1 MTEIA
6 ISDITLREEGKQG
19 GYNLSFKEKIEIAKT
34 LDKLSVDV
42 IETAPVKNGK
52 TDILYLHS
60 VAPLI
65 KNSVLSCPVGFDEAS
80 VKEAYDAIKA
90 AAKPRLHV
98 MIPVSTVQMEYICG
112 KKPKAMMEVAE
123 NIVKEAKTLCDDVE
137 VSFMDATRAEKSFL
151 CDVIKTAIENGAKTV
166 TLCDSAGEMLPSEFE
181 GFLTEI
187 FEEVPQMREVK
198 ISVECSDSLNMAA
211 ACALSCIGHGVTQI
225 KTSVIS
231 EDYPSLSAVARVFR
245 EKGDALDITTRI
257 NMAVLDKS
265 INKIKLMTRGGN
277 GNSPFSGA
285 IGTAE
290 GEEILLSQG
299 DEIASVKM
307 AVSRLGYDLSEEDMS
322 RVYDEFL
329 KISKNR
335 KVGSKELDAIV
346 ASVAMQVVPTYK
358 LKSYV
363 INNGNVITPTAHIEL
378 EKNGEILQGFCIGDG
393 PIDAAFLAIEQITG
407 HHFELDDFQIQ
418 SVTEGRSAMGSSIVK
433 LRHNG
438 KPYSGKGISTDIIG
452 ASINAYI
459 NALNKICFEED
470 ER

>member
-1 MTEIA
+1 MTNIA

-19 GYNLSFKEKIEIAKT
+19 GYSLSFKEKIEVAKT
-34 LDKLSVDV
+34 LDKLNVDV

-65 KNSVLSCPVGFDEAS
+65 KNSILSCPVGFDEAS
-80 VKEAYDAIKA
+80 VKEAYEAIKTA
-90 AAKPRLHV
+90 KKPRLHV
-98 MIPVSTVQMEYICG
+98 MMPVSTVQMEYICG
-112 KKPKAMMEVAE
+112 KKPKAMLEVMETV
-123 NIVKEAKTLCDDVE
+123 VKCAKALCDDVE
-137 VSFMDATRAEKSFL
+137 VSLMDATRAEKAFL
-151 CDVIKTAIENGAKTV
+151 CQMAQKAIDCGATVI
-166 TLCDSAGEMLPSEFE
+166 TLCDSAGEMLPAEFE
-181 GFLTEI
+181 EFLSGI
-187 FEEVPQMREVK
+187 FEEVPKMKEVK
-198 ISVECSDSLNMAA
+198 ASVECSNSLSMAL
-211 ACALSCIGHGVTQI
+211 ACALSCICHGVTQI

-231 EDYPSLSAVARVFR
+231 KDYPALSAISRVFR
-245 EKGDALDITTRI
+245 EKGDSLGITANI

-265 INKIKLMTRGGN
+265 VSKIKLMGGGGS
-277 GNSPFSGA
+277 GNSPFGGA
-285 IGTAE
+285 IGISE
-290 GEEILLSQG
+290 GEEILLSAES
-299 DEIASVKM
+299 DIKAVKM
-307 AVSRLGYDLSEEDMS
+307 GVKKLGYDLSDEDMS
-322 RVYDEFL
+322 RVYEEFL
-329 KISKNR
+329 QLSKNK

-358 LKSYV
+358 LISYV
-363 INNGNVITPTAHIEL
+363 INNGNVISPTAHIVL
-378 EKNGEILQGFCIGDG
+378 DKKGEIMQGICIGDG
-393 PIDAAFLAIEQITG
+393 PVDAAFLAIEQITG

-470 ER
+470 EK